1 MRNRLMGSILAV
13 AAVVVFSSALL
24 AQNAAESAAGKARMV
39 GPTPDL
45 SGVWSGYGTP
55 FTVKEAP
62 LLQPWAEAK
71 LKAAKQGTVEFDPTL
86 RCFPPGV
93 PRILTY
99 GLPMEI
105 IQTPG
110 RVLEFFEYDHF
121 VRQIYTDGRRHPGD
135 LAPTW
140 MGDSIG
146 RWEGATLVVDTIG
159 FNDKT
164 WLLGRAH
171 VDGIDSRDLPHTE
184 ALHIVERI
192 RRVDNVT
199 LEYDFTIDDP
209 KAYKKPWTGKRI
221 YKLKP
226 GWNIMEYV
234 CADRYKRETTPPD
247 K

>member
-13 AAVVVFSSALL
+13 AAVVAFSSALL
-24 AQNAAESAAGKARMV
+24 TQNAAESAAGKARMV

-45 SGVWSGYGTP
+45 SGVWSGYGAP
-55 FTVKEAP
+55 FTVKEVP

-121 VRQIYTDGRRHPGD
+121 VRQIYTDGREHSKD
-135 LAPTW
+135 LAGTW

-146 RWEGATLVVDTIG
+146 RWEGDTLVVDTTG

-164 WLLGRAH
+164 L
-171 VDGIDSRDLPHTE
+171 VDKIGHPHSD
-184 ALHIVERI
+184 ALHVVERI
-192 RRVDNVT
+192 RRVDHNT
-199 LEYDFTIDDP
+199 LVIDITIDDP
-209 KAYKKPWTGKRI
+209 KAYTKPWGGRLSFQ
-221 YKLKP
+221 LKP
-226 GWNIMEYV
+226 GWNILELV
-234 CADRYKRETTPPD
+234 CEDNVNFNEFHKKSTAEPSK
-247 K
+247 